1 MRCGEIAHEL
11 LKLAQ
16 DLGIGISALVIQ
28 GNIIFHCGVN
38 CEQTVLVISGK
49 LLRVSSVDWLNVCL

>member
-11 LKLAQ
+11 LQFAQ
-16 DLGIGISALVIQ
+16 DLGIGVSALMIQ

-49 LLRVSSVDWLNVCL
+49 LL